1 MKKMFLAV
9 SLNLL
14 SMSVSAQAIA
24 AQRAVSFSYDLNG
37 NIVSRKVMPLPS
49 KPIDGNTKIDISGDI
64 SIIGKDNKFTID
76 LKKDYN
82 STAKFQVND
91 LSPVVVRDSLGVCM
105 QYGFLKSD
113 TTLMRKALN
122 ISDSLLLVEKDKNA
136 LRICYK
142 NRSAIFF
149 FLGDGHNA
157 MKSMYLSVRDLPE
170 TNINKMNYNLLKS
183 YACNNSDSITFYLK
197 RNINICDSI
206 LNKSFINEYA
216 YVKIQYVYYL
226 YGSQQAKKCMENL
239 NKKHHN
245 SLFRNTLNNWNCF
258 CVQLDKERE
267 KIMKIYY

>member
-64 SIIGKDNKFTID
+64 SIIGKDNKFMID

-91 LSPVVVRDSLGVCM
+91 LQPLRDSLGVCM

>member
-91 LSPVVVRDSLGVCM
+91 LSPVVVKSGEFTTRTFTVDMTDCPSGV
-105 QYGFLKSD
+105 YVFNVTVD
-113 TTLMRKALN
+113 
-122 ISDSLLLVEKDKNA
+122 DKNGT
-136 LRICYK
+136 RKIIK
-142 NRSAIFF
+142 N
-149 FLGDGHNA
+149 
-157 MKSMYLSVRDLPE
+157 
-170 TNINKMNYNLLKS
+170 
-183 YACNNSDSITFYLK
+183 
-197 RNINICDSI
+197 
-206 LNKSFINEYA
+206 
-216 YVKIQYVYYL
+216 
-226 YGSQQAKKCMENL
+226 
-239 NKKHHN
+239 
-245 SLFRNTLNNWNCF
+245 
-258 CVQLDKERE
+258 
-267 KIMKIYY
+267 